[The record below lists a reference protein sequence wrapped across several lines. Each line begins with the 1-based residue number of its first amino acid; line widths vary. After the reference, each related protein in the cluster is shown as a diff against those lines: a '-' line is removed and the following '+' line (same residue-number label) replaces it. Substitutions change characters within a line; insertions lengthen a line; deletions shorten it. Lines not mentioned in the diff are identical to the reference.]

1 MASMEDRRV
10 RRALQHWSI
19 FALGILIP
27 AARSSGL
34 RTSTRAMNATLLS
47 LVLLGSTG
55 FELAGFYVWQD
66 TCVFLCGTWSAVS
79 PLAFGYAEAGQ
90 LRYWHVTSG
99 ALLMLLGAFN
109 LWKDGA
115 GAFCPKS

>member
-1 MASMEDRRV
+1 MASMEDWRV

-19 FALGILIP
+19 VAFGILIP
-27 AARSSGL
+27 AAALFGSSDIDM
-34 RTSTRAMNATLLS
+34 AMNATLLS

-55 FELAGFYVWQD
+55 FELMGFYVWQD
-66 TCVFLCGTWSAVS
+66 TCVFLCGTWSTVS

-115 GAFCPKS
+115 ARCPKS